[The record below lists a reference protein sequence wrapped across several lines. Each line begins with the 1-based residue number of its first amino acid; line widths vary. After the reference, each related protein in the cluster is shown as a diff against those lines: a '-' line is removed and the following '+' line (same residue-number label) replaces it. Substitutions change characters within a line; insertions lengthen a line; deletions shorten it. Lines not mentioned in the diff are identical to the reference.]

1 MLMTV
6 GGDHDPSVS
15 LFLWGEETMRSTIF
29 IICLV
34 ALLSAIIPPVSA
46 TTWYVDD
53 SGGADF
59 TAIQDAVNAA
69 SPGDTV
75 RVRDGT
81 YREVLAI
88 DRQVTLEAVNRGMVR
103 IVVSA
108 AAQVTAD
115 GVTIRGIVIRGSDEI
130 PRVRP
135 WQDLSLTSVN
145 DCTIEGCEFWDG
157 GIVLSN
163 CRNCTVRDSIFTET
177 YRAVDLEGSHGNL
190 IEGNLISW
198 NRDYAIY
205 SESSSDNRIIRNRMY
220 GAEGGGTIDLWN
232 SHNNTIAE
240 NVLDGYD
247 PFGAQSLCFHTGSSG
262 NIVYLNDF
270 LNSNSPTLFS
280 EAGSNIWNA
289 TTPVTYTWNNRT
301 LTGYPGNYWQVP
313 DGSGYSGSDGDGDGL
328 GDTPYTLRKSTESD
342 CHPLMAPM
350 AGYLPEE
357 ETAPTWIV
365 VSPAT
370 PTIVAGETRPFL
382 ARYSDQHGVRLYDLP
397 VVWSCDNPAVGT
409 IDDDGLFTAAGP
421 GTATVTAAVGS
432 LAAQAYVTVVE
443 QTPAEGNVTIVVDQS
458 GSGDYT
464 TIGAAVAAAGA
475 GDRIVVH
482 SGTYTETVQ
491 VTTPVSIT
499 GASGAKSTIVKAPDT
514 GSPCVIVLSGGVSM
528 TGFTVSGGK
537 RAPAVLARGVSGGRI
552 ADVVAKEA
560 YEGIRLDDCSG
571 IRIENLTVPGLVDD
585 VRETHLGVVLV
596 NGSSGNRIE
605 GCTMHTKEY
614 AVWIEDGTGNSVT
627 GSMLYGRARGGSVAL
642 FRSDA
647 NTVTGNDLNCP
658 NMGLHGVFL
667 WQSANNRIWFNNF
680 LEGHIHTFSTESRNF
695 WVSETPVSYSFDG
708 KEYTGQLGNY
718 WEVVA
723 GYPDNGYAGSDGDG
737 DGVGDTAYAVPHCD
751 SGDVDARPLVQQI
764 GGYTP
769 APPAADFTAN
779 VTSGEAPLAV
789 AFTDASVGA
798 ASWSWEFGDGATSAR
813 QNPVHTYT
821 AAGIYTVTLTAANSA
836 GSSSATGIV
845 TVQEI
850 PAAPP
855 QAAENFTLGNGAVNI
870 TTGEGGGQQ
879 VTFNATAGTG
889 NVTGNDIL
897 LQSGGLNVTIRTD
910 GLTANGSVST
920 GNVTGVHLESAPVN
934 ATVGNAGN
942 VSVSFEAEM
951 NGYNPALGI
960 TASIYD
966 QPGDTANTAFVLA
979 AQDENLELAGIAY
992 AVYFTKTNLTGNDTI
1007 RDAVLRLTVSPGW
1020 VDANGGIDTV
1030 RIFRLGDDGN
1040 RSVLQT
1046 TYEGMENGMMVFTA
1060 VSPEGFSAFALG
1072 AVAGPAPAPASSG
1085 SSGGGSSQVSVGAAS
1100 NLKIGDS
1107 VTFPMDRTAITAIAL
1122 TADDDVKEVMV
1133 TVEKGS
1139 LPRGAEAPAGTVYQY
1154 IETNLYKAAAGN
1166 FSALQLR
1173 FAVPTAWLAGQGC
1186 TAKEIG
1192 LFRHTDEG
1200 WRQIPVEVLDEEGGD
1215 AIFSASADAFGLF
1228 AITVTGKATGEPTSG
1243 PTGTTTTP
1251 VAGTTTL
1258 PAEPP
1263 VEEPP
1268 AEGFPA
1274 TTLAFVAVTIVIIAA
1289 AGYVFFTRK

>member
-1 MLMTV
+1 
-6 GGDHDPSVS
+6 
-15 LFLWGEETMRSTIF
+15 
-29 IICLV
+29 
-34 ALLSAIIPPVSA
+34 VSA

-821 AAGIYTVTLTAANSA
+821 AAGTYTVNLMVTNAA
-836 GSSSATGIV
+836 GSSSATKTATV
-845 TVQEI
+845 TEPVG
-850 PAAPP
+850 PAPVAGF
-855 QAAENFTLGNGAVNI
+855 AANVTSGNGPLAVR
-870 TTGEGGGQQ
+870 
-879 VTFNATAGTG
+879 F
-889 NVTGNDIL
+889 
-897 LQSGGLNVTIRTD
+897 TD
-910 GLTANGSVST
+910 TST
-920 GNVTGVHLESAPVN
+920 GN
-934 ATVGNAGN
+934 
-942 VSVSFEAEM
+942 
-951 NGYNPALGI
+951 
-960 TASIYD
+960 
-966 QPGDTANTAFVLA
+966 
-979 AQDENLELAGIAY
+979 
-992 AVYFTKTNLTGNDTI
+992 
-1007 RDAVLRLTVSPGW
+1007 
-1020 VDANGGIDTV
+1020 
-1030 RIFRLGDDGN
+1030 
-1040 RSVLQT
+1040 
-1046 TYEGMENGMMVFTA
+1046 
-1060 VSPEGFSAFALG
+1060 
-1072 AVAGPAPAPASSG
+1072 
-1085 SSGGGSSQVSVGAAS
+1085 
-1100 NLKIGDS
+1100 
-1107 VTFPMDRTAITAIAL
+1107 
-1122 TADDDVKEVMV
+1122 
-1133 TVEKGS
+1133 
-1139 LPRGAEAPAGTVYQY
+1139 
-1154 IETNLYKAAAGN
+1154 
-1166 FSALQLR
+1166 
-1173 FAVPTAWLAGQGC
+1173 PTAWSWTFGDGATSAGQNPVHTY
-1186 TAKEIG
+1186 TAAGTYTVNLTVANAAGSDSATKTIAVTEPGGEADI
-1192 LFRHTDEG
+1192 LVLRPG
-1200 WRQIPVEVLDEEGGD
+1200 WNFVSTPKRLAAGANTY
-1215 AIFSASADAFGLF
+1215 AIFNDVDTAAHSILLYDGQDCDWRMMGPADAFRPLDAVWIYANGTYEIPLAF
-1228 AITVTGKATGEPTSG
+1228 ASGGPDLPPEKDLGKGWNAIGFSDTEPES
-1243 PTGTTTTP
+1243 
-1251 VAGTTTL
+1251 A
-1258 PAEPP
+1258 
-1263 VEEPP
+1263 
-1268 AEGFPA
+1268 A
-1274 TTLAFVAVTIVIIAA
+1274 TTLLSLGEHWTTLIGYDAQGQQYESAIIRTSASETEGMQPMQGYWIYMTRAETLAAIAA
-1289 AGYVFFTRK
+1289 

>member
-1 MLMTV
+1 
-6 GGDHDPSVS
+6 
-15 LFLWGEETMRSTIF
+15 
-29 IICLV
+29 
-34 ALLSAIIPPVSA
+34 
-46 TTWYVDD
+46 
-53 SGGADF
+53 
-59 TAIQDAVNAA
+59 
-69 SPGDTV
+69 
-75 RVRDGT
+75 
-81 YREVLAI
+81 
-88 DRQVTLEAVNRGMVR
+88 
-103 IVVSA
+103 
-108 AAQVTAD
+108 
-115 GVTIRGIVIRGSDEI
+115 
-130 PRVRP
+130 
-135 WQDLSLTSVN
+135 
-145 DCTIEGCEFWDG
+145 
-157 GIVLSN
+157 
-163 CRNCTVRDSIFTET
+163 CRNCTVRDTIFTET

-528 TGFTVSGGK
+528 TGFTFSGGK
-537 RAPAVLARGVSGGRI
+537 QAPAVLVRGVSGGRI
-552 ADVVAKEA
+552 ADVVTQEG

-571 IRIENLTVPGLVDD
+571 IRIENLKVPGLVDD

-605 GCTMHTKEY
+605 GSTMRTKEY

-627 GSMLYGRARGGSVAL
+627 GNMLYGRARGGSVAL

-647 NTVTGNDLNCP
+647 NTVTGNDLDCP

-680 LEGHIHTFSTESRNF
+680 LEGHIHTFSTESRNS

-723 GYPDNGYAGSDGDG
+723 GYPDNGYAGSDEDG
-737 DGVGDTAYAVPHCD
+737 DGIGDTAYPVPHCD
-751 SGDVDARPLVQQI
+751 SGDVDARPLVQQT

-779 VTSGEAPLAV
+779 VTSGDAPLAV
-789 AFTDASVGA
+789 AFTDASIGA
-798 ASWSWEFGDGATSAR
+798 ASWSWEFGDGATSTG
-813 QNPVHTYT
+813 QNPVHTY
-821 AAGIYTVTLTAANSA
+821 GK
-836 GSSSATGIV
+836 
-845 TVQEI
+845 
-850 PAAPP
+850 
-855 QAAENFTLGNGAVNI
+855 
-870 TTGEGGGQQ
+870 
-879 VTFNATAGTG
+879 
-889 NVTGNDIL
+889 
-897 LQSGGLNVTIRTD
+897 
-910 GLTANGSVST
+910 
-920 GNVTGVHLESAPVN
+920 
-934 ATVGNAGN
+934 AGN
-942 VSVSFEAEM
+942 
-951 NGYNPALGI
+951 Y
-960 TASIYD
+960 TAI
-966 QPGDTANTAFVLA
+966 
-979 AQDENLELAGIAY
+979 
-992 AVYFTKTNLTGNDTI
+992 
-1007 RDAVLRLTVSPGW
+1007 LTVSSEY
-1020 VDANGGIDTV
+1020 
-1030 RIFRLGDDGN
+1030 GN
-1040 RSVLQT
+1040 
-1046 TYEGMENGMMVFTA
+1046 
-1060 VSPEGFSAFALG
+1060 
-1072 AVAGPAPAPASSG
+1072 
-1085 SSGGGSSQVSVGAAS
+1085 
-1100 NLKIGDS
+1100 
-1107 VTFPMDRTAITAIAL
+1107 
-1122 TADDDVKEVMV
+1122 
-1133 TVEKGS
+1133 
-1139 LPRGAEAPAGTVYQY
+1139 
-1154 IETNLYKAAAGN
+1154 
-1166 FSALQLR
+1166 
-1173 FAVPTAWLAGQGC
+1173 
-1186 TAKEIG
+1186 
-1192 LFRHTDEG
+1192 
-1200 WRQIPVEVLDEEGGD
+1200 
-1215 AIFSASADAFGLF
+1215 ASAQAE
-1228 AITVTGKATGEPTSG
+1228 IVVTKQEPTVFNTS
-1243 PTGTTTTP
+1243 
-1251 VAGTTTL
+1251 VVVYAD
-1258 PAEPP
+1258 EP
-1263 VEEPP
+1263 
-1268 AEGFPA
+1268 
-1274 TTLAFVAVTIVIIAA
+1274 IVVDNASYGGNTFFSILAA
-1289 AGYVFFTRK
+1289 AGYTYTYADNDSGYSDRKPLLTLTIENVTYPTRDFGADYLWKFYETIGTGNDNKYKKALNGYIDSSGTYYIWFGDTSQFSGQDLPTVENSIYVVALTVDLRTRPGSAPVADFTANVTSGDAPLAVAFTDLSTNTPTSWAWTFGDGASSA